1 MNFKNSKTIY
11 LIFLVIVLS
20 AHTFILTTVLST
32 ENKPTSSV
40 KFNNKNLE
48 DSLQNNKFKFIP
60 AHQKSPYTHQIY
72 INSTNAN
79 K

>member
-20 AHTFILTTVLST
+20 THTFILTTVLST
-32 ENKPTSSV
+32 ENKPTSNV
-40 KFNNKNLE
+40 KFNNENLE
-48 DSLQNNKFKFIP
+48 DSLQNKNFKFIP
-60 AHQKSPYTHQIY
+60 THQKLPDVNQIY
-72 INSTNAN
+72 INYNNTN